1 MSENSI
7 PRISAGI
14 AVSMSGLV
22 SLKTVRAILISLL
35 CASYAVVVLTAV
47 LRPMNGD
54 EAIFLSDIHRTANGW
69 DQSLLQTVHTHL
81 FWWWLPYVGL
91 EEVGQTIIGRMINVV
106 LWAGSLMLLYRLG
119 RHLLDPLGAL
129 VGVVL
134 FAVFLFSVAS
144 AADFRIDGLVL
155 PVLLSVAL
163 LLLKPTTGRV
173 AAAGALSAVALAL
186 TIKAVLWAPAFVGV
200 LAVGLWD
207 RQQRLRPILAGT
219 LTGAATYACIML
231 AHRWAIATD
240 ANPEPGIPIDHL
252 AGIGSYMFFD
262 GLFPQSLVLGASLLH
277 NPVTWTLIVI
287 GSGLAVADLR
297 EPETR
302 RVSLKLLFLAFPLI
316 SVAFYTNAFPYAY
329 LVLIPTACLLAGKAF
344 SRFLG
349 TGEGVKG
356 VTALLALV
364 GAAIPMALFTSW
376 ELRED
381 HTKQQRRVLSVVHQL
396 FQEPVPYFDL
406 GGMVASFPR
415 PRIAI
420 TRAVLSGYK
429 RAGVPVV
436 ANYIRGSGP
445 PLLIVNSPSLN
456 MWTDGKLEK
465 VDPDIRLLPQDEEML
480 RATYAH
486 YWDRIYLAGRQWS
499 DLGAG
504 ERREFEIVV
513 PGEHTLLAQNAV
525 TVDGRA
531 YAPGATIALEAGPH
545 ELRTTASEPD
555 LRILWGKDLK
565 LPSEDGQP

>member
-7 PRISAGI
+7 PS
-14 AVSMSGLV
+14 VSTGRPVSLSGLV
-22 SLKTVRAILISLL
+22 SIRTVRAALVFLL
-35 CASYAVVVLTAV
+35 CVSYAMVVLTAV

-81 FWWWLPYVGL
+81 FWWWLPHMGL
-91 EEVGQTIIGRMINVV
+91 DEVGQTIIGRTINVV
-106 LWAGSLMLLYRLG
+106 LWAASLVLLHRLG

-134 FAVFLFSVAS
+134 FAVFLYSVAS

-163 LLLKPTTGRV
+163 LLLNPTTGRV

-200 LAVGLWD
+200 LAVGLWH
-207 RQQRLRPILAGT
+207 RQKRLRPILWGT
-219 LTGAATYACIML
+219 LTLAGTYAGIML
-231 AHRWAIATD
+231 AHRWAIATGSD
-240 ANPEPGIPIDHL
+240 PEPGIPIDRL
-252 AGIGSYMFFD
+252 AGIGSYMLFD
-262 GLFPQSLVLGASLLH
+262 GLFPQPLVLGASLLH
-277 NPVTWTLIVI
+277 NPVTWTLIAI
-287 GSGLAVADLR
+287 GSVLAVASLR
-297 EPETR
+297 EPKTR
-302 RVSLKLLFLAFPLI
+302 GVSLKLLFLAFPLT

-344 SRFLG
+344 SRFMG

-364 GAAIPMALFTSW
+364 GVAIPMTLFASW

-381 HTKQQRRVLSVVHQL
+381 HTKHQRRVLSAVHQL
-396 FQEPVPYFDL
+396 FDEPVPYFDL
-406 GGMVASFPR
+406 GGMLASFPR

-420 TRAVLSGYK
+420 TRAVLSGYR

-436 ANYIRGSGP
+436 ANYIRDSAP
-445 PLLIVNSPSLN
+445 PLLIVNSPSLD
-456 MWTDGKLEK
+456 MWTDGKLDE
-465 VDPDIRLLPQDEEML
+465 VDPDVRLLPQDEEAL

-486 YWDRIYLAGRQWS
+486 YWSQIYLAGRQWS

-504 ERREFEIVV
+504 ERRAFEIVV
-513 PGEHTLLAQNAV
+513 PGDHTLLAENAV
-525 TVDGRA
+525 TVDGRT

-545 ELRTTASEPD
+545 ELRTTAAEPD

-565 LPSEDGQP
+565 LPSEDGQI